1 MADEVVAAPEAP
13 AVEAPAAPSAK
24 PKAGSAELARW
35 HGNRAQAQVIK
46 ETAEAAAGVEPTDP
60 AGTPPKDPVTGRFL
74 KGAKKTKTAAAAT
87 VDPTQPNAAAPV
99 AAKPK
104 ADDSKIP
111 DSLAAVR
118 RLVAEGKMEEAFTRA
133 FGKVPEELL
142 NSKAWDSWRHENKKI
157 KAQVAQEREA
167 VQRQANQ
174 LQQIHQE
181 LSREFAPLHA
191 GREAFKAG
199 DYDEAFRQWTGE
211 DLNAF
216 QRKALRQMTNPGVG
230 KDPAVLELRSEN
242 QRLQKQLQDFI
253 QGQTEQQKRA
263 EVERRAND
271 YRASMVASLESSDDP
286 DISSAAKNPK
296 FQQRVWDV
304 LSAHYDRA
312 SDSTLPFAEAAE
324 LAKDQILAEQQEL
337 GGVFGG
343 HASQPVHSGK
353 SVTAPARAATPARP
367 TARAVTTLSQNG
379 AAEAAAQP
387 KLKGKELLDE
397 YKRRAA
403 ALYAQQNG
411 IG

>member
-1 MADEVVAAPEAP
+1 MADEVVAVP
-13 AVEAPAAPSAK
+13 AVETPAAPAPSEK
-24 PKAGSAELARW
+24 PKAGTPELARW
-35 HGNRAQAQVIK
+35 HGARAQVQVNSEI
-46 ETAEAAAGVEPTDP
+46 AASEGTEPAADTG
-60 AGTPPKDPVTGRFL
+60 ATPPKDPVTGRFL
-74 KGAKKTKTAAAAT
+74 KGAKKTKTVDAAP
-87 VDPTQPNAAAPV
+87 VDPTTQPKTTAPTP
-99 AAKPK
+99 KPK

-118 RLVAEGKMEEAFTRA
+118 RLVAEGKIEEAFTRA

-142 NSKAWDSWRHENKKI
+142 NSKAWDSWRHENKRI

-167 VQRQANQ
+167 VQRQSAQ

-230 KDPAVLELRSEN
+230 KDPAVLELRQQN
-242 QRLQKQLQDFI
+242 QALQRQLQEFI
-253 QGQTEQQKRA
+253 QGQSEAQKQA
-263 EVERRAND
+263 EIQRRSND
-271 YRASMVASLESSDDP
+271 YRNNMVASLEQSDDP

-296 FQQRVWDV
+296 FQQRVWEV
-304 LSAHYDRA
+304 LAAHYDRA
-312 SDSTLPFAEAAE
+312 SDATIPFAEAAE
-324 LAKDQILAEQQEL
+324 LARDQILAEQREL

-343 HASQPVHSGK
+343 SSPAPVPSGK
-353 SVTAPARAATPARP
+353 SGTAPARAATPARP
-367 TARAVTTLSQNG
+367 TAHAVTTLSQNG

-387 KLKGKELLDE
+387 KLKGQALLDE

-411 IG
+411 VG